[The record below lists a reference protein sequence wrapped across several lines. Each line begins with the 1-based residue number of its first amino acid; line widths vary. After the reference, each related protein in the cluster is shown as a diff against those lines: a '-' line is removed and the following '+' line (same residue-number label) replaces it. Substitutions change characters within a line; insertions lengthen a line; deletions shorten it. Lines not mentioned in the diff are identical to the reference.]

1 MSNRKSTSHRRASAT
16 KSATAPKKPRGNR
29 DHTLFSFSA
38 NWAEQP
44 GVRVLAALIAG
55 LVVGMVASSGLRT
68 VVASQPEA
76 PSWQYGQ
83 LSLAPSGATWS
94 AQHREHSAA
103 GLEDLYRQLTGTKA
117 PAHVRPADLI
127 SLIGTRG
134 WDLVSVSRG
143 DKRKADLYWFRRA
156 N

>member
-1 MSNRKSTSHRRASAT
+1 MSNRKSTSRRRAAAT
-16 KSATAPKKPRGNR
+16 KSAAAPKKARGNQDR
-29 DHTLFSFSA
+29 TLFRFSA

-68 VVASQPEA
+68 VVAGHPEA

-83 LSLAPSGATWS
+83 LSVAPSGATWS
-94 AQHREHSAA
+94 APHRQHSAA

-117 PAHVRPADLI
+117 PEHVTPVEII

-134 WDLVSVSRG
+134 WELVGVSRS
-143 DKRKADLYWFRRA
+143 DKRKADHYWFRRA
-156 N
+156 S

>member
-1 MSNRKSTSHRRASAT
+1 MSNRTSTSRRRGSAT
-16 KSATAPKKPRGNR
+16 KSATAPKKRRGN
-29 DHTLFSFSA
+29 HTLFRFSA

-94 AQHREHSAA
+94 APHREHSAA
-103 GLEDLYRQLTGTKA
+103 GLEDLYRQLTGAKA
-117 PAHVRPADLI
+117 PAHVTPAELI

-134 WDLVSVSRG
+134 WELVSVSRG

>member
-1 MSNRKSTSHRRASAT
+1 MSNRTSTSRRRGSAT
-16 KSATAPKKPRGNR
+16 KSATAPKKRRGN
-29 DHTLFSFSA
+29 HTLFRFSA

-68 VVASQPEA
+68 VVAGQPEA

-83 LSLAPSGATWS
+83 LSVAPSGATWS
-94 AQHREHSAA
+94 VPHREHSAA
-103 GLEDLYRQLTGTKA
+103 GLEDLYRQLTGTQA
-117 PAHVRPADLI
+117 PAHVTPAEII

-134 WDLVSVSRG
+134 WELVGVSRG
-143 DKRKADLYWFRRA
+143 ERRADNYWFRRA
-156 N
+156 S